1 MNRSKQIKDV
11 LYNGM
16 LDAALSRM
24 RSSLKLLLCLAAATA
39 VFLVQ
44 PVKAAR
50 YAQGGATSTSVS
62 VPNSVSVPDG
72 GSTISLLGCALFGL
86 AALRRKLSC

>member
-1 MNRSKQIKDV
+1 
-11 LYNGM
+11 M

-24 RSSLKLLLCLAAATA
+24 KSSLKLLLFLAAATA

-44 PVKAAR
+44 PVKADHFVQAGPT
-50 YAQGGATSTSVS
+50 A
-62 VPNSVSVPDG
+62 VSVPDG
-72 GSTISLLGCALFGL
+72 GSTASLLGFALLGL

>member
-24 RSSLKLLLCLAAATA
+24 RFSLKLLLCLAAATA

-62 VPNSVSVPDG
+62 VPDG

>member
-1 MNRSKQIKDV
+1 
-11 LYNGM
+11 M

-39 VFLVQ
+39 VFLIQ

-50 YAQGGATSTSVS
+50 VAQGGAT
-62 VPNSVSVPDG
+62 PVSVPDG
-72 GSTISLLGCALFGL
+72 GSTVSLLGCALLGL
-86 AALRRKLSC
+86 AALRQKLSCQERHTKKRRSGFSARA